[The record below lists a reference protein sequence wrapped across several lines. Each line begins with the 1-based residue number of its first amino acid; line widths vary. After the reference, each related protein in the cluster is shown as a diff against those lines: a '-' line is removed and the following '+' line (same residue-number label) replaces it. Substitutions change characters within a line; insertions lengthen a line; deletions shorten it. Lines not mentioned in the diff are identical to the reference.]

1 MLCFSKNNTDSVS
14 MAQVIYPLIQI
25 SFKLHI
31 LNKEAEG
38 AKEGRAGAQWE
49 TKQRIEHAR
58 WLFHNT
64 FNANLLQ
71 RKNKRRQE

>member
-14 MAQVIYPLIQI
+14 MAQVIYPVVQI

-38 AKEGRAGAQWE
+38 LKQGRAGTQWE
-49 TKQRIEHAR
+49 KEREETK
-58 WLFHNT
+58 N
-64 FNANLLQ
+64 
-71 RKNKRRQE
+71 

>member
-14 MAQVIYPLIQI
+14 MAQVIYPVVQI

-38 AKEGRAGAQWE
+38 LKQGRAGTQWE
-49 TKQRIEHAR
+49 KEREETKNWTCILA
-58 WLFHNT
+58 FP
-64 FNANLLQ
+64 
-71 RKNKRRQE
+71 